1 MNMTVLIEI
10 YDDSIIKVTRLRR
23 RYFNSNFYIVMLLL
37 GLLYINY
44 SNNAKMDPETETH
57 LKRKYVYFLRITNYK
72 T

>member
-44 SNNAKMDPETETH
+44 SNNAKMNPETETDF
-57 LKRKYVYFLRITNYK
+57 KRKYVYF
-72 T
+72 

>member
-1 MNMTVLIEI
+1 MTVLIEI

-44 SNNAKMDPETETH
+44 ANNSKMNPETETH
-57 LKRKYVYFLRITNYK
+57 LKGKYIYFLEIETYQR
-72 T
+72 